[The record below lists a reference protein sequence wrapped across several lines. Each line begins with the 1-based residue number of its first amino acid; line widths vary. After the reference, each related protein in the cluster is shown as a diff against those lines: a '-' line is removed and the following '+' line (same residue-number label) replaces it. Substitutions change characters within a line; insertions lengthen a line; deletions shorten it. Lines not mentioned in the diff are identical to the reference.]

1 MAQQI
6 SGKPIRKVTAGAIG
20 GATITVVLWMIKSV
34 FKVDVP
40 AEVASAMTVLL
51 TFAVS
56 YQTSAADDDLMPV
69 EAEIQQAA

>member
-1 MAQQI
+1 MAQHI
-6 SGKPIRKVTAGAIG
+6 SNKPIRKVTAGAIG
-20 GATITVVLWMIKSV
+20 GASITVVLWMIKSV

-56 YQTSAADDDLMPV
+56 YQTRAADDDLAPV
-69 EAEIQQAA
+69 EPAVRQAA